1 MQSKYKLKKI
11 HLKIMEDFVNA
22 KQHYAKKTKKY
33 KQKELKYAKRHETLS
48 LVRLL
53 LSLLEKLKRRTSL
66 N

>member
-1 MQSKYKLKKI
+1 
-11 HLKIMEDFVNA
+11 MEDFVNA